1 LVATDIAARGID
13 ITLLPQVVNYDLPYL
28 PEDYIHRIGRTARAG
43 QEGRAISLVSA
54 DEVKM
59 LHAIEK
65 LLKFTLTRNIIEGF
79 EPTQELK
86 VVPSKPKSNKRNRG
100 NKNRSFN
107 SQNKKHWKKG
117 SSNPRGQSNT
127 RRKK

>member
-1 LVATDIAARGID
+1 M
-13 ITLLPQVVNYDLPYL
+13 PYL

-43 QEGRAISLVSA
+43 QEGRAISLVSS

-65 LLKFTLTRNIIEGF
+65 LLKFNLPRNIIEGF

-86 VVPSKPKSNKRNRG
+86 LESLKPKSNRRKRP
-100 NKNRSFN
+100 NKKRSFDSFKKKNLGN
-107 SQNKKHWKKG
+107 SSQQKNQRNK
-117 SSNPRGQSNT
+117 
-127 RRKK
+127 RRTNKDK